1 MADVASLSDEEL
13 VERTRSQDQELY
25 TEIVKRYESKLLRY
39 ALSFVRDQHTAEDII
54 QNAFIKAFI
63 NLNGFN
69 TNKKF
74 SSWIYRIVHNESI
87 NEIKRGK
94 KQIALEDVPDHLL
107 KDDANV
113 EESIDA
119 KIQTEAVRSHIQ
131 QLPLAYRS
139 VIALFF
145 LEEKSY
151 EEISDI
157 LRIPIGTV
165 GTRLN
170 RGKKMLS
177 TLIA

>member
-63 NLNGFN
+63 NLKGFN

-87 NEIKRGK
+87 NEIRRNK
-94 KQIALEDVPDHLL
+94 KLIALEDVPAHLL
-107 KDDANV
+107 KDNTNV
-113 EESIDA
+113 EEAIDA

-131 QLPLAYRS
+131 QLPLSYRS
-139 VIALFF
+139 VVALFY

-170 RGKKMLS
+170 RGKKMLM